1 MKDLISVIIPIYK
14 VEEYLLKCV
23 ESIIHQTYRNLE
35 IILVDDG
42 SPDRCG
48 EMCDEY
54 ATKDSRIKVIHK
66 QNGGLSDARNVAID
80 VAKGE
85 YITFVDSDDYVSVD
99 YISTL
104 YGLIDKYR
112 VQLSVAC
119 FTPFYDGEIPEPIN
133 NHYEENCYSANDAV
147 EQMFYQEKFDTC
159 AWAKMYHRTLFQ
171 SGIRYPKGFL
181 YEDLPTTYRL
191 MFECDKVAFCNQSIY
206 FYRLRKD
213 SIEGSQF
220 SSKKMDSALKIIDAM
235 NEHIDLLIRVKNA
248 FICRMFS
255 FSFHLLLAMPD
266 DYEKKAQLYKLIK
279 ENRFEVLTDRRAR
292 RKARYAALVSYLG
305 TKCTKSI
312 FSHVNKRK

>member
-1 MKDLISVIIPIYK
+1 VD
-14 VEEYLLKCV
+14 
-23 ESIIHQTYRNLE
+23 SIIHQTYENLE

-54 ATKDSRIKVIHK
+54 AVKDCRIKVIHK

-80 VAKGE
+80 IAKGE
-85 YITFVDSDDYVSVD
+85 YITFVDSDDYVAPD

-104 YGLIDKYR
+104 YGLINKYTVR
-112 VQLSVAC
+112 LSVAC
-119 FTPFYDGEIPEPIN
+119 FTTFFDEEAIKPN
-133 NHYEENCYSANDAV
+133 TNHYEENRYSAKDAV

-181 YEDLPTTYRL
+181 YEDLPTTYLL
-191 MFECDKVAFCNQSIY
+191 MFKCDKVAFCNRFIY

-220 SSKKMDSALKIIDAM
+220 SPKKMDSALKIIDAM
-235 NEHIDLLIRVKNA
+235 NEHIDLLNKVKKA

-266 DYEKKAQLYKLIK
+266 NYEKKAQLYKLIRD
-279 ENRFEVLTDRRAR
+279 NRFEVLTDRRAR
-292 RKARYAALVSYLG
+292 RKARYAALISYLG
-305 TKCTKSI
+305 EKCTKSI
-312 FSHVNKRK
+312 FSRINKRK